1 MERTFNIADR
11 FQDFLR
17 TFRSDDGSFK
27 YREQLVQ
34 IASLGLKS
42 LRVSFIDL
50 RIYDEELAV
59 YVQRYPSKA
68 LSDLE
73 KAAFDQLKIE
83 ARDYAERVGRINVRF
98 KDLMETIPLRKIC
111 VDHLGQLVQ
120 FEGIIVR
127 ATAVYPLLTRAIFA
141 CRVCGHTSE
150 PIPQEESMAIVSPS
164 ICPNCKKNSWKLL
177 EDRSEFINY
186 QELRVQERPEDLPP
200 GQIPRWIDIV
210 ATDDLV
216 DVARPGDSVVVTG
229 IVKAKPQALP
239 GKGKLRIFNLVI
251 EANNIEV
258 KGKEPEQ
265 VEITIEEEERIRRMA
280 SDPNIYERLKA
291 SIAPAIYGYED
302 VKEAIVYLLFGG
314 VPIIVGGNQIRGD
327 VNILIIGDPGTGKSQ
342 LLQYVHRVAPR
353 GLYTHGRGTTAA
365 GLTAAVVRDRGGA
378 MALEAGALVLSDRG
392 VCAIDEIDKMR
403 PEDRVAMHEAM
414 EQQTVSIAKGGIV
427 ATLNART
434 SIIAAANPA
443 FGRYDPLRTVAD
455 NINLPVSIL
464 SRFDLIFV
472 LRDKPDK
479 SLDTRIAEHVLM
491 LHTTRELPVA
501 PPIEPEFLRKYIAYA
516 KRINPKLSKEAME
529 RIKDFYLRMRALSE
543 SSGSP
548 IAITVRQLESII
560 RLAEARARAALRDTV
575 TVEDA
580 EAAIRLMEV
589 TLEQVGFDIASGK
602 IDIDI
607 IMTGKPKSM
616 RDKLQLIL
624 SVVSK
629 LEKEGGAASR
639 DDLVK
644 ILEEEYG
651 MDKTESIKLINQM
664 LKEGTLYEHRPGFLK
679 KTM

>member
-1 MERTFNIADR
+1 MEVTFNVADR

-17 TFRSDDGSFK
+17 TFRSEDGVFK
-27 YREQLVQ
+27 YREQLLQ
-34 IASLGLKS
+34 MAALGLKS
-42 LRVSFIDL
+42 LRVSFLDL
-50 RIYDEELAV
+50 RLYDEELAV
-59 YVQRYPSKA
+59 YIQREPSRI
-68 LSDLE
+68 LPELE
-73 KAAFDQLKIE
+73 KAAFDQLKVE
-83 ARDYAERVGRINVRF
+83 ARDYAEKIKRVNVRF
-98 KDLMETIPLRKIC
+98 KDLIETIPLRRIC

-120 FEGIIVR
+120 FEGLVVR
-127 ATAVYPLLTRAIFA
+127 ATAVYPLLTRATFA
-141 CRVCGHTSE
+141 CRICGHISE
-150 PIPQEESMAIVSPS
+150 PIPQEESTTIVTPT
-164 ICPNCKKNSWKLL
+164 ICSDCKKSSWKLL

-186 QELRVQERPEDLPP
+186 QELRIQERPEDLPP

-210 ATDDLV
+210 VTDDLV
-216 DVARPGDSVVVTG
+216 DTARPGDNVVVTG
-229 IVKAKPQALP
+229 IVKAKPQTLP
-239 GKGKLRIFNLVI
+239 GKGKLRIFNLTI
-251 EANNIEV
+251 EANDIEV

-265 VEITIEEEERIRRMA
+265 IEITIEEENRIKKMA
-280 SDPNIYERLKA
+280 SDPGIYERLKA
-291 SIAPAIYGYED
+291 SIAPAIYGYDD

-314 VPIIVGGNQIRGD
+314 VPITVGGNQIRGD
-327 VNILIIGDPGTGKSQ
+327 INILIIGDPGTGKSQ
-342 LLQYVHRVAPR
+342 LLQYVHKVAPR

-365 GLTAAVVRDRGGA
+365 GLTAAVVRDKGGT

-427 ATLNART
+427 ATLNARA

-479 SLDTRIAEHVLM
+479 SMDTRIAEHVLM
-491 LHTTRELPVA
+491 LHSTRELPSA
-501 PPIEPEFLRKYIAYA
+501 PPIEPEFIRKYIAYA

-529 RIKDFYLRMRALSE
+529 RIRDFYLKMRALSE

-548 IAITVRQLESII
+548 VAITVRQLESVI

-580 EAAIRLMEV
+580 EAAIRLMEI
-589 TLEQVGFDIASGK
+589 TLEQVGFDITSGK

-629 LEKEGGAASR
+629 LEKESGMASK

-651 MDKTESIKLINQM
+651 MDKTESVKLINQM
-664 LKEGTLYEHRPGFLK
+664 LKEGTLYEHKPGFLK

>member
-83 ARDYAERVGRINVRF
+83 ARDYAEKVGRINVRF
-98 KDLMETIPLRKIC
+98 RDLMETIPLRKIC

-127 ATAVYPLLTRAIFA
+127 ATAVYPLLTRASFV
-141 CRVCGHTSE
+141 CRVCGHISE
-150 PIPQEESMAIVSPS
+150 PIPQEESTTILSPS
-164 ICPNCKKNSWKLL
+164 VCPNCKRNSWKLL

-216 DVARPGDSVVVTG
+216 DTARPGDNVVVTG
-229 IVKAKPQALP
+229 IVKAKPQAIP

-265 VEITIEEEERIRRMA
+265 VEITVEEEERIRRMA

-291 SIAPAIYGYED
+291 SIAPAIYGYDD

-314 VPIIVGGNQIRGD
+314 VPITVGGNQIRGD

-529 RIKDFYLRMRALSE
+529 RIRDFYLRMRALSE